1 MYTDIKPDVM
11 RLLLVLAVALA
22 AGLALGHVFALLAL
36 GLLVVIIWHYL
47 ALIGFLNFSRHGA
60 EDNLYDLPGVIND
73 LVREFESMRDG
84 YQQREQKLSAFIQ
97 RFEETTS
104 ALPDAVIVVDEMGG
118 IEWAN
123 PKASDYLGV
132 EWPKDSGHRLAN
144 LLRYPEL
151 TRYLQ
156 EVKQQPVNRV
166 LEVMS
171 PVDQE
176 RCLEIRINHYG
187 SGHLL
192 LMARDITEYHL
203 INRMRKDFIAN
214 ASHELR
220 TPLTVIAGYLEAFE
234 EDRGNC
240 PEDWAPK
247 IAQMRQQAGRMKRL
261 IEDLLE
267 LSRLESAKELE
278 HAEEVR
284 VADMLETIIREA
296 QTLSGEQQHI
306 FDKQLDHDLR
316 LLGDRHDLYKAFSNL
331 IFNAVQYTPARGR
344 ITVSWYRDEVGAH
357 MAVKDTGLGI
367 AEQHLNRVTERF
379 YRVDKGRSRAKG
391 GTGLGLAIVK
401 HVLTRHKAHLH
412 IQSEEGKGS
421 LFRCDFPLK
430 ACVSPSTVDQR
441 AGGA

>member
-1 MYTDIKPDVM
+1 MYSEMKPDLK

-22 AGLALGHVFALLAL
+22 AGLALGHVFALLTL
-36 GLLVVIIWHYL
+36 GFLVVIVWHYK
-47 ALIGFLNFSRHGA
+47 ALIGFLNFARHGA

-84 YQQREQKLSAFIQ
+84 YQQREHNLYTYIQ
-97 RFEETTS
+97 RFEETAA
-104 ALPDAVIVVDEMGG
+104 ALPDAVVVADGTGG

-123 PKASDYLGV
+123 ARARDYLGV
-132 EWPKDSGHRLAN
+132 EWPKDGGNRLAN

-156 EVKQQPVNRV
+156 DVKQQPMNKV

-171 PVDQE
+171 PVDQD
-176 RCLEIRINHYG
+176 RRLEIRINHYG

-234 EDRGNC
+234 EDQENC

-278 HAEEVR
+278 HAEEVK

-296 QTLSGEQQHI
+296 ETLSGEQQHV
-306 FDKQLDHDLR
+306 FEKHLDPDLR
-316 LLGDRHDLYKAFSNL
+316 LLGDRHDLYNAFSNL
-331 IFNAVQYTPARGR
+331 IFNAVQYTPAHGS
-344 ITVSWYRDEVGAH
+344 ITVSWYRDGAGAH
-357 MAVKDTGLGI
+357 MAVEDTGLGI

-401 HVLTRHKAHLH
+401 HVLTRHKARLH
-412 IQSEEGKGS
+412 IHSEEGRGS
-421 LFRCDFPLK
+421 LFRCDFPPQ
-430 ACVSPSTVDQR
+430 ACISPLRVDQQ